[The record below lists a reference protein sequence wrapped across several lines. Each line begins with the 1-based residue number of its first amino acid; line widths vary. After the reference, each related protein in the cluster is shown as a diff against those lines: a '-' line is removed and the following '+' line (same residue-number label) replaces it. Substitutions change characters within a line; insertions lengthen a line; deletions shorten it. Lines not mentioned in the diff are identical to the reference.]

1 MSRWNWKKI
10 FRTIRTVLIGLFV
23 VFVLF
28 IALFYVPDDGAE
40 VIGNTRYTADQIRQ
54 MVLTDFKNRN
64 SVYLSAV
71 VKNVEPANV
80 PFIRN
85 IEIRYVGHN
94 RVELHVTE
102 NMPVGYIE
110 QDGFD
115 FYFDDTG
122 MILQALQAPGSST
135 APALAGGAA
144 DPAGGTQEALTAEAV
159 TDTAE
164 PAAEEEST
172 TAEDAAME
180 GAYPWEEEEAAAA
193 ESTEAL
199 QSSSD
204 GAADGTEAAAGAGE
218 AGIGE
223 AGAGEAGIGEAGVGE
238 AGIGEAGVGEAGV
251 GEAADGEADI
261 TSVSEADNASS
272 SVSQEEAAEVV
283 SVTVNTVSGETSQGV
298 ILPDAAL
305 FQADLTEILRVEGL
319 VEKGTALHQGMKIVP
334 KDKKIFSSI
343 QALSKIVSKLEMKPD
358 YVEITDGS
366 HMSLHFGTIIIAL
379 GKDTNLETKMSR
391 AAAIMEQLT
400 GMSGTL
406 HLETYTD
413 STVNI
418 VFETDAVTE
427 PEKRDSE
434 DDSAWEDLQE
444 YEENEG
450 LDISWAEAWN
460 QHNNE
465 EGDKKKPEDGSEEST
480 EGEIQTDAHGY
491 YGTNGYQSQDYG

>member
-1 MSRWNWKKI
+1 MNMKKNSI
-10 FRTIRTVLIGLFV
+10 AARIVSALLTALIAAGGGAGSGFADPPMMPITDGGSDLSGGDQPAAQ
-23 VFVLF
+23 
-28 IALFYVPDDGAE
+28 IDPDDP
-40 VIGNTRYTADQIRQ
+40 
-54 MVLTDFKNRN
+54 
-64 SVYLSAV
+64 SW
-71 VKNVEPANV
+71 
-80 PFIRN
+80 
-85 IEIRYVGHN
+85 
-94 RVELHVTE
+94 
-102 NMPVGYIE
+102 
-110 QDGFD
+110 
-115 FYFDDTG
+115 
-122 MILQALQAPGSST
+122 
-135 APALAGGAA
+135 
-144 DPAGGTQEALTAEAV
+144 
-159 TDTAE
+159 TDTYE
-164 PAAEEEST
+164 
-172 TAEDAAME
+172 
-180 GAYPWEEEEAAAA
+180 Y
-193 ESTEAL
+193 
-199 QSSSD
+199 
-204 GAADGTEAAAGAGE
+204 GTFAFG
-218 AGIGE
+218 
-223 AGAGEAGIGEAGVGE
+223 
-238 AGIGEAGVGEAGV
+238 
-251 GEAADGEADI
+251 
-261 TSVSEADNASS
+261 N
-272 SVSQEEAAEVV
+272 
-283 SVTVNTVSGETSQGV
+283 
-298 ILPDAAL
+298 
-305 FQADLTEILRVEGL
+305 FQADLTDILRVEGL